1 MTPSETL
8 RAARIA
14 AKLSQ
19 KALGEALGYGDTA
32 QAIVSR
38 WEMDGR
44 KIPQHKLK
52 QIAKILKIPL
62 DTLIP

>member
-38 WEMDGR
+38 WEMGDR
-44 KIPQHKLK
+44 KIPQHKLRR
-52 QIAKILKIPL
+52 IAEILKIPI
-62 DTLIP
+62 DSLIP